1 MSERVSM
8 KARSYVLGALLVI
21 CSIAAGLGF
30 ANRDALVSALANAQ
44 ASDQLGCHSHGAA
57 TYHCH

>member
-1 MSERVSM
+1 M
-8 KARSYVLGALLVI
+8 KMKSYVVGALLLI
-21 CSIAAGLGF
+21 CSIAAGLGY
-30 ANRDALVSALANAQ
+30 ANRDALESALANANAQ